1 MFRTCLFLLLCLA
14 PANASKLDDA
24 WKILADGTAEN
35 NGNKRKPALSAM
47 VIAGAN
53 PRAVTMAASLLKDKE
68 VDVRQAAAA
77 VLGEMNPRLAI
88 PGLLAALDD
97 EAPEVSFTAALSLWN
112 LGDRRG
118 KDVLLAVLSGELG
131 AASGLVKGTVRDAKK
146 RLRDPAGLAMLGVK
160 EGAGMFLGPA
170 AMGITVFEE
179 LRKDGSAAAKT
190 LSAAA
195 LAKDT
200 NPATTEVLD
209 GALGDKNWLVRAA
222 VVKALALQ
230 GNRASVPKVE
240 AMLEDKQEAVRYMA
254 AAALVRLEGGQRKIV
269 KPVAAKNTK

>member
-1 MFRTCLFLLLCLA
+1 MFLLLCLA